1 VQRNAQKPPSNI
13 CSVSWALTSYGN
25 LAMEQNEINEL
36 EIDLGVD
43 VGFFESLLNE
53 DDWSFVI
60 KLHALLEAATGH
72 LLVEHFDDK
81 RLEEVIAHLEM
92 SNQRTGKIALLKSME
107 LISSDHKRFII
118 SLSELRNSL
127 VHKISNVKFT
137 FKEMVSEFSEK
148 ELKNFMKRFSLFL
161 DPENLNE
168 KLYIESAKY
177 DPKSYIYHSSM
188 AVLIFIHLSKKTS
201 YYERIFKAVKLVNE
215 EPY

>member
-1 VQRNAQKPPSNI
+1 MD
-13 CSVSWALTSYGN
+13 SVMCRGFCKETQNPRHITTPLLAALTSYGN

-92 SNQRTGKIALLKSME
+92 SNQRTGKIALLKSM
-107 LISSDHKRFII
+107 
-118 SLSELRNSL
+118 
-127 VHKISNVKFT
+127 
-137 FKEMVSEFSEK
+137 
-148 ELKNFMKRFSLFL
+148 
-161 DPENLNE
+161 
-168 KLYIESAKY
+168 
-177 DPKSYIYHSSM
+177 
-188 AVLIFIHLSKKTS
+188 
-201 YYERIFKAVKLVNE
+201 
-215 EPY
+215 